1 MEAVALRE
9 VGKMERYA
17 KMFQNTHK
25 NGVVSHITDYS
36 FRYSETT
43 KNAQNLP
50 ITKTVVYMKSY
61 FLKI

>member
-1 MEAVALRE
+1 
-9 VGKMERYA
+9 MERYA
-17 KMFQNTHK
+17 KMFQKTHK

>member
-1 MEAVALRE
+1 
-9 VGKMERYA
+9 MERYA

-50 ITKTVVYMKSY
+50 ITKNGCLYEILFFKNLSKGD
-61 FLKI
+61 KI

>member
-1 MEAVALRE
+1 
-9 VGKMERYA
+9 MERYA

-43 KNAQNLP
+43 KMHK
-50 ITKTVVYMKSY
+50 I
-61 FLKI
+61 FLLQKRLFI